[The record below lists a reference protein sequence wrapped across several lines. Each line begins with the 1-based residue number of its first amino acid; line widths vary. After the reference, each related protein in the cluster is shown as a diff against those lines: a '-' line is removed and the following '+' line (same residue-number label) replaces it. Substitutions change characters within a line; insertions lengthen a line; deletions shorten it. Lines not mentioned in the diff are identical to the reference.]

1 MSGPWYEESGP
12 SVEEVRVDIL
22 EHFSKLV
29 CEKKHYKNEQIKQ
42 YLEKSLIEVVPDGMK
57 DLGSYRGYACFTK
70 PELLKKLKQILLH
83 NYGLKFTE
91 KSATNTEMFKLK

>member
-1 MSGPWYEESGP
+1 MNNINMSGPWYEVSGP

-22 EHFSKLV
+22 EHFSELS
-29 CEKKHYKNEQIKQ
+29 CEKKHYKDEEIKE
-42 YLEKSLIEVVPDGMK
+42 YLEQSLMKVVPDDMK

-70 PELLKKLKQILLH
+70 PKLLKKLKHILFQ

-91 KSATNTEMFKLK
+91 KSMVNA